1 MLREEE
7 EGDWNR
13 RLIPSKLTYDKNL
26 SMRYAITYLTNKIV
40 DAEDV
45 SLTLDEKLR
54 IICPV
59 CQHPLT
65 YVEPIRNVRH
75 FRHPRR
81 SEEDLVDP
89 SLQCEAR
96 VSQISTQAVRA
107 YNRIIDQTNI
117 QVFQRHFYRIVVT
130 ALLKREV
137 DKREASKWIRAMKD
151 LINSKETVSLLA
163 EIDEYCV
170 EYQGNVLQEHA
181 DITAKVK
188 SRLKDRPF
196 KARLATLRD
205 LVRRVEP
212 GNDYCHALHELE
224 VERILEPANRTLV
237 QMINWYDNEGHKKY
251 SENIL
256 EEYWSL
262 MANVM
267 QMLSHKKSTEMRH
280 FALAFHG
287 QVVIANMVEQG
298 GDVDW
303 NRRDSIVYLIAR
315 YMATARLIP
324 SERDKSDR
332 SLREMAID
340 INSLLASTTGI
351 CDYLGSIGEM
361 MTIPEPE
368 DWLKVIAKINANDA
382 WDDFNDRSGFVYIAF
397 NRTEEVACVKKVKI
411 GKAKDIEK
419 RQANYQTYSP
429 DGFAFYNVYSVCD
442 RHGAEKFIH
451 HNLKDYQIK
460 GKGGQEWYELTLEE
474 ADAKVQQYVSEYM
487 QKTGYFRDSNQRSS
501 PNGFG

>member
-1 MLREEE
+1 
-7 EGDWNR
+7 
-13 RLIPSKLTYDKNL
+13 
-26 SMRYAITYLTNKIV
+26 MRYAITYLTNKIV
-40 DAEDV
+40 DAEAPF
-45 SLTLDEKLR
+45 LTLDEKLR
-54 IICPV
+54 IICPA

-65 YVEPIRNVRH
+65 YVEPIRNARH

-89 SLQCEAR
+89 SLQREAR
-96 VSQISTQAVRA
+96 VSQISAQAVRA
-107 YNRIIDQTNI
+107 YNRIVDQTNI

-130 ALLKREV
+130 TLLKREV
-137 DKREASKWIRAMKD
+137 DKEEADRWIRAMKN
-151 LINSKETVSLLA
+151 LINSKETVSLLT

-170 EYQGNVLQEHA
+170 EYQSNVLQEHPE
-181 DITAKVK
+181 ITDKVK
-188 SRLKDRPF
+188 SRIKDRPF

-205 LVRRVEP
+205 LMRRVEI

-224 VERILEPANRTLV
+224 VERIVEPANRTLV

-287 QVVIANMVEQG
+287 WLIIAQMNEQG
-298 GDVDW
+298 DDADW
-303 NRRDSIVYLIAR
+303 DRKDSIIYLIAR
-315 YMATARLIP
+315 YMTTARLTP
-324 SERDKSDR
+324 SERDKGDR
-332 SLREMAID
+332 SLREIAID
-340 INSLLASTTGI
+340 INSLLANAAGV
-351 CDYLGSIGEM
+351 CDYLGSTGEM

-368 DWLKVIAKINANDA
+368 DWLKAIAKINANDA
-382 WDDFNDRSGFVYIAF
+382 WDDFNDKSGFIYIAF
-397 NRTEEVACVKKVKI
+397 NRAEEVASVNKVKI

-442 RHGAEKFIH
+442 RHGAEKYIH

-460 GKGGQEWYELTLEE
+460 GKGGREWHELTLEE
-474 ADAKVQQYVSEYM
+474 ADAKVQECVFKYM
-487 QKTGYFRDSNQRSS
+487 QKTGYFRDGDQSSS
-501 PNGFG
+501 PNGFA

>member
-1 MLREEE
+1 
-7 EGDWNR
+7 
-13 RLIPSKLTYDKNL
+13 
-26 SMRYAITYLTNKIV
+26 MRYAITYLTNKIV

-188 SRLKDRPF
+188 SRLKNRPF

-267 QMLSHKKSTEMRH
+267 QMLSHKKSTEMLH